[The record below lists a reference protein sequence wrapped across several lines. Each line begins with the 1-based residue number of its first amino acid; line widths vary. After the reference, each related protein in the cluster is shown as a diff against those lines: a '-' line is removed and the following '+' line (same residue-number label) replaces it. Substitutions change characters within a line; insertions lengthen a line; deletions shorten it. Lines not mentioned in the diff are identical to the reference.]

1 MRRYWP
7 ISRLTKLGLRA
18 ARELHHRVEVLGT
31 QRTPQARSPC
41 PAGVIEAVT
50 ELGDEPR
57 PASSVTFIGSPGWRR
72 IRIGNYRVVYEVR
85 DDSLVVLILRV
96 GSRGS
101 IHRRLSG

>member
-1 MRRYWP
+1 MSYTIEWKSSARKELRKLDPPVRR
-7 ISRLTKLGLRA
+7 R
-18 ARELHHRVEVLGT
+18 
-31 QRTPQARSPC
+31 
-41 PAGVIEAVT
+41 VIEAVT

-57 PASSVTFIGSPGWRR
+57 PASSVTLIGSPGWRR

-101 IHRRLSG
+101 IYRRLSG